1 MDYLKFQNMWS
12 KIIRMWTSG
21 GGDENKEC
29 SSRRLYLVK
38 MFCYPTKSIY
48 NKLGNV
54 DLLIAYTN
62 ISATFVLILSLY
74 KEKTKDSVVYTV
86 KKLVPG

>member
-1 MDYLKFQNMWS
+1 M
-12 KIIRMWTSG
+12 KIRNAVAVGYI
-21 GGDENKEC
+21 
-29 SSRRLYLVK
+29 SRK
-38 MFCYPTKSIY
+38 MFCYPTTSIY

-62 ISATFVLILSLY
+62 MSGTFLLILSLY
-74 KEKTKDSVVYTV
+74 KAKTKDSVVDTV

>member
-1 MDYLKFQNMWS
+1 
-12 KIIRMWTSG
+12 
-21 GGDENKEC
+21 
-29 SSRRLYLVK
+29 

-54 DLLIAYTN
+54 DLNAFTN
-62 ISATFVLILSLY
+62 ISDIFFLVLSLY
-74 KEKTKDSVVYTV
+74 KAKTQDSLVDTV

>member
-1 MDYLKFQNMWS
+1 M
-12 KIIRMWTSG
+12 
-21 GGDENKEC
+21 
-29 SSRRLYLVK
+29 VK